1 MATPEMEIVGVLRNV
16 VTAIAS
22 TLRPGAMIA
31 VPILIAILL
40 PGTMRLPAAALFQPS
55 LLLLPCDCLLPRG
68 VPLL

>member
-1 MATPEMEIVGVLRNV
+1 
-16 VTAIAS
+16 
-22 TLRPGAMIA
+22 MIA